1 MKPKRSCKRS
11 SKFFATGP
19 NEITIFTPQAVNV
32 IHGPASECTKAAWYD
47 NILPIQSVVTT
58 RSKVAHD
65 ARRRIW
71 DQSFNT
77 RVLKQHEDKIL
88 THAQLLDAFILMNL
102 GVAIN
107 VTALFEYYG
116 FDVMGDVGYNR
127 LFKMLENQHGHYAID
142 VFKKGT
148 IILGTMS
155 PVPWLIHTVFSLPL
169 ITRGWD
175 IYSSWID
182 TELQRRIKVQP
193 V

>member
-1 MKPKRSCKRS
+1 MKPKRSCNCCS
-11 SKFFATGP
+11 DIFATGP
-19 NEITIFTPQAVNV
+19 NELTIFTSQAVNV

-47 NILPIQSVVTT
+47 NIVPLQSVVTT
-58 RSKVAHD
+58 RSKAAHD
-65 ARRRIW
+65 VRRRIW

-77 RVLKQHEDKIL
+77 RALKQHEDRIL
-88 THAQLLDAFILMNL
+88 THAQLVDAFILKNT
-102 GVAIN
+102 GVAID

-127 LFKMLENQHGHYAID
+127 SFKMLENQHGHYAID

-148 IILGTMS
+148 IILGTMT

-175 IYSSWID
+175 IFTSWIN
-182 TELQRRIKVQP
+182 TELQERIKV
-193 V
+193 